1 MQSQPEGV
9 KPAPLTRTRRDGT
22 TYTRRP
28 EIEEALGRL
37 LSSSRQ
43 EVLAALAVRDSNS
56 PDYIQSECIVH
67 LIRRTRYDNDGAYF
81 ERLYRELIRR
91 LDAAAPRLRGERL
104 GETENVHWA
113 NARDALR
120 DAFNERLATDKRE
133 PGPGLDYFEVM
144 FADAVAALRSS
155 ALRKTG
161 REAARTE
168 AIERNPDTN
177 EPSLAVELARGS
189 LDVVAELMSD
199 DPIYRSR
206 VAAAIDALP
215 DKQRRVIEMIL
226 SEMPMDAIDENAPSI
241 RKALGVVEKTVRNR
255 RDAAIANIR
264 RALGMGPAQ

>member
-1 MQSQPEGV
+1 
-9 KPAPLTRTRRDGT
+9 
-22 TYTRRP
+22 
-28 EIEEALGRL
+28 
-37 LSSSRQ
+37 
-43 EVLAALAVRDSNS
+43 
-56 PDYIQSECIVH
+56 
-67 LIRRTRYDNDGAYF
+67 
-81 ERLYRELIRR
+81 
-91 LDAAAPRLRGERL
+91 
-104 GETENVHWA
+104 
-113 NARDALR
+113 
-120 DAFNERLATDKRE
+120 
-133 PGPGLDYFEVM
+133 M

-264 RALGMGPAQ
+264 RALGMGPGL